1 MIDTFLQ
8 GSIAACLFIC
18 GLMFLR
24 FWRDSKDELF
34 VYFAAAFFMMSI
46 NRVVVVMLGAPTEV
60 RGYIYV
66 IRMAAFLLIAIAIW
80 RKNTAKGQ
88 R

>member
-8 GSIAACLFIC
+8 GSIAACLLIC

-34 VYFAAAFFMMSI
+34 VYFAAAFFIMTL
-46 NRVVVVMLGAPTEV
+46 NRIAVSMLGARTEV
-60 RGYIYV
+60 HGSIYV

-80 RKNTAKGQ
+80 RKNTAKDKH
-88 R
+88 